1 MILCNTWHNN
11 VCHSNSFAVNQSLIS
26 HYQKDIHVH
35 ALPLQLEMC
44 IGVGMGTHPPNPTGI
59 PAIMGESF
67 NLDPQLWRFDKI
79 FPGHGSAC

>member
-1 MILCNTWHNN
+1 MPQQFICCESITHITLSKNIN
-11 VCHSNSFAVNQSLIS
+11 
-26 HYQKDIHVH
+26 VH